1 MTLNHINIFLK
12 VYELQNITHAATAL
26 NMTQPAVSRA
36 IKELEQEYDVFL
48 FERLNKRLQITECGK
63 QFYAQAQHI
72 SHLLDNMD
80 KSLKN
85 WNEQGTIRVGAS
97 LTLGNYLL
105 PALSAAFQEQWPS
118 LTIEV
123 RISNGQNLHSD
134 LLANRLDIALI
145 EGYLTDP
152 DLHCEFLSQDKL
164 VLILPNEHPLCD
176 AAEIRLEELTHYP
189 LLLRETGS
197 VSRVLVDHAFTRAH
211 LTPTPLWRSSSTNAL
226 IKAVHSGIG
235 ISILPEHLVAE
246 DIARGYISTRPVL
259 DERFLRNN
267 YIVWHKHKLLT
278 PTIKRFINESK
289 LFIEDI
295 YPEDTP

>member
-12 VYELQNITHAATAL
+12 VYELQNITHAADAL

-63 QFYAQAQHI
+63 QFYAQALHI
-72 SHLLDNMD
+72 SYLLDNME

-105 PALSAAFQEQWPS
+105 PELSAAFHKQWPDLS
-118 LTIEV
+118 IEV
-123 RISNGQNLHSD
+123 RISNGENLHQD

-145 EGYLTDP
+145 EGYLADT

-164 VLILPNEHPLCD
+164 ILILPNEHPLCD
-176 AAEIRLEELTHYP
+176 ADKVHFEDLTHYP
-189 LLLRETGS
+189 MLLRERGS
-197 VSRVLVDHAFTRAH
+197 VSRELVDHAFARAQ
-211 LTPTPLWRSSSTNAL
+211 LTPMPLLRSSSTNAL
-226 IKAVHSGIG
+226 IKAVHCGIG

-246 DIARGYISTRPVL
+246 EVAKGYVSTRVVV
-259 DERFLRNN
+259 DENFLRNN
-267 YIVWHKHKLLT
+267 YIVWHKHKLLN

-289 LFIEDI
+289 LYIEEL
-295 YPEDTP
+295 YPQEVP

>member
-12 VYELQNITHAATAL
+12 VYELQNITHAAAAL

-36 IKELEQEYDVFL
+36 IKELELEYDVYF

-63 QFYAQAQHI
+63 QFYAQALHI

-85 WNEQGTIRVGAS
+85 WNEQGTIRIGAS
-97 LTLGNYLL
+97 LTLGNFLL
-105 PALSAAFQEQWPS
+105 PELSSAFHEQWPDLS
-118 LTIEV
+118 IEV
-123 RISNGQNLHSD
+123 RISNGQNLHND
-134 LLANRLDIALI
+134 LLSNRLDIALI
-145 EGYLTDP
+145 EGYLSDP

-164 VLILPNEHPLCD
+164 TLILPNEHPLCD
-176 AAEIRLEELTHYP
+176 AAEIHLEDLTHYP
-189 LLLRETGS
+189 LLLREKGS
-197 VSRVLVDHAFTRAH
+197 VSRVLIDHAFSRAH
-211 LTPTPLWRSSSTNAL
+211 LDPNPLWRSSSTNAL

-235 ISILPEHLVAE
+235 ISILPEHLVA
-246 DIARGYISTRPVL
+246 DAVAHGYVTARTVV

-278 PTIKRFINESK
+278 PTIKRFINECK
-289 LFIEDI
+289 LYLEEQ
-295 YPEDTP
+295 YPDDVP

>member
-12 VYELQNITHAATAL
+12 VYELQNITHAAAAL

-36 IKELEQEYDVFL
+36 IKELEQEYGVFL

-63 QFYAQAQHI
+63 QFYAQALHI
-72 SHLLDNMD
+72 SCLLDNMD

-134 LLANRLDIALI
+134 LIANRLDIALI

-189 LLLRETGS
+189 LLLREIGS

-211 LTPTPLWRSSSTNAL
+211 LAPAPLWRSSSTNAL

-246 DIARGYISTRPVL
+246 DIARGYIATRPVL
-259 DERFLRNN
+259 DEHFFRNN

-278 PTIKRFINESK
+278 HTIKRFINESK
-289 LFIEDI
+289 LFVEDL

>member
-12 VYELQNITHAATAL
+12 VYELQNITHAAAAL

-63 QFYAQAQHI
+63 QFYTQALHI

-97 LTLGNYLL
+97 LTLGNFLL
-105 PALSAAFQEQWPS
+105 PELSAAFQEQWPDLS
-118 LTIEV
+118 IEV
-123 RISNGQNLHSD
+123 RISNGQNLHHD
-134 LLANRLDIALI
+134 LLANHLDIALI
-145 EGYLTDP
+145 EGYLSDP

-164 VLILPNEHPLCD
+164 TLILPNEHPLCD
-176 AAEIRLEELTHYP
+176 AAEIHLEDLTHHP

-211 LTPTPLWRSSSTNAL
+211 LNPTPLWRSSSTNAL
-226 IKAVHSGIG
+226 IKAVHCGIG
-235 ISILPEHLVAE
+235 ISILPEHLVADE
-246 DIARGYISTRPVL
+246 VARGYVSTRTVI
-259 DERFLRNN
+259 DETFLRNN

-278 PTIKRFINESK
+278 PTIKKFINESK
-289 LFIEDI
+289 LYIEEL
-295 YPEDTP
+295 YPDDMP